1 MQKTYVLQIINK
13 KQMNGGQLLNCCV
26 ASILFETFQHTIAS
40 AFLLRGCLHISLAAY
55 HILAF
60 NDYSWLIWETVVQV

>member
-13 KQMNGGQLLNCCV
+13 KQMNGGQLLNCCA
-26 ASILFETFQHTIAS
+26 ASILFGTFQHSIAS
-40 AFLLRGCLHISLAAY
+40 ALFLRGCLHISLASY

-60 NDYSWLIWETVVQV
+60 KDYSWLI